1 MGMGACKPPR
11 LNASILS
18 ILDEALNHSS
28 DGVLI
33 LSSDGEVL
41 YVSKSISSLL
51 GFTKDELLGTDVKEL
66 YANPNP
72 SLSNGSEVK
81 LKRRIGD
88 TINCFEVTK
97 AFERE
102 NGLFYKLIWK
112 KSNQKQNAPDDSLD
126 NMESVKKMLTISGE
140 INHLITWERD
150 SRGLL
155 RKVCKSITGLKEDL
169 SVWIGFFNQGRMEVV
184 ESTGYYSYSREKL
197 DHLVTKN
204 EFLCLKALESETK
217 RVGTIPID
225 HLCKKYSLNG
235 DDSVKK
241 LVIPVSHENKL
252 YGVIWAHS
260 DSESLSNEELD
271 MINGLAKDFA
281 LALKTIEVE
290 KKRKEAL
297 DKMGDNLEY
306 FEYLADRLRNPLA
319 IMRGFV
325 DLKEDIGTERTFK
338 ELSNQIN
345 RMNRLLDNLRI
356 REEETFKLRENLIR

>member
-1 MGMGACKPPR
+1 MGMGAFKPPA
-11 LNASILS
+11 LSASILS
-18 ILDEALNHSS
+18 ILDEALDHSS

-33 LSSDGEVL
+33 LSSDGEIL

-51 GFTKDELLGTDVKEL
+51 GFTKDELLGADVKEL

-81 LKRRIGD
+81 LRRSNGD

-102 NGLFYKLIWK
+102 KGLFYKLIWD
-112 KSNQKQNAPDDSLD
+112 KSNQKQRNPDDS
-126 NMESVKKMLTISGE
+126 MESVKRMLTISGE
-140 INHLITWERD
+140 INHLIAWERD
-150 SRGLL
+150 SRRLL
-155 RKVCKSITGLKEDL
+155 RKVCKSIMGLKEDF

-204 EFLCLKALESETK
+204 EFLCLKALESETN

-225 HLCKKYSLNG
+225 HLCKKCSLNG

-271 MINGLAKDFA
+271 MINGLAKDLA